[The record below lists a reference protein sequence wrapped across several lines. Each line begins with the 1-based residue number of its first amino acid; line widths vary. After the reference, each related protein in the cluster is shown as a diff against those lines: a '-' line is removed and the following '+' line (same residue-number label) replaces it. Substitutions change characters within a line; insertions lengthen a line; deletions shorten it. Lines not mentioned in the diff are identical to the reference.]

1 LKDTA
6 LSAFQTDQRQAMGL
20 LSIKLFE
27 RGFDVAL
34 VFFGFHCLAIGWLIY
49 RSSFLPRFL
58 GVLLAIAGLCY
69 LISTF
74 VTLVVPVVALPF
86 DIQLLSYGAEMALC
100 LWLIVI
106 GVNAERWKE
115 QASAA

>member
-1 LKDTA
+1 LKDPV
-6 LSAFQTDQRQAMGL
+6 SAAFEADQLQAMGL
-20 LSIKLFE
+20 LSIKMFE

-58 GVLLAIAGLCY
+58 GVLLVIAGLCY

-74 VTLVVPVVALPF
+74 AVLVFPVVALPF
-86 DIQLLSYGAEMALC
+86 DIQLLSYAAEMALC
-100 LWLIVI
+100 LWLIVK

-115 QASAA
+115 QSSQA